1 MIHFFIRRNLEM
13 EQKRSLFYYS
23 IKALFVLI
31 YISLITALIYL
42 FFMSIPEDLII
53 HSKTKYSGIPKS
65 MTKYE
70 NLNIETIKFWNE
82 IVNYFIGF
90 LIWISLINQ
99 IIGLICLITGNNCIS
114 IASILLNGIG
124 ILLNFLFGQILIAV
138 IGLVSIL
145 LTFLFMYIS
154 YSSISR
160 VKFFYWTTLSS
171 ESKENFEGIYKSSEF
186 EI

>member
-1 MIHFFIRRNLEM
+1 M
-13 EQKRSLFYYS
+13 EHKRSLFYYL

-42 FFMSIPEDLII
+42 FFATVPKDLII

-65 MTKYE
+65 MTKFE
-70 NLNIETIKFWNE
+70 NLNIEIIKFWNK
-82 IVNYFIGF
+82 IVNYFTGF

-114 IASILLNGIG
+114 IASILLYGIG
-124 ILLNFLFGQILIAV
+124 ILFNFLFGQILIAV

-145 LTFLFMYIS
+145 ITFLFMCIS
-154 YSSISR
+154 YSSISKE
-160 VKFFYWTTLSS
+160 KFFYWTTLSS
-171 ESKENFEGIYKSSEF
+171 ESKENFDGIYKSSEF
-186 EI
+186 VI